1 MLSSMK
7 EFASN
12 RSARRDFDIIET
24 YEAGI
29 ELLGFEV
36 KAVKSGKMNIAGSL
50 VVIRDGEAWLT
61 GSVISPYQAKNTP
74 PAYDEKRTRRLLL
87 NKHEIAELAGKTEE
101 KGLTL
106 VPLSV
111 YNKNR
116 NIKIAIGLGRSR
128 KRFDKRELIKKREV
142 HRTIARTLRV

>member
-24 YEAGI
+24 HEAGI

-50 VVIRDGEAWLT
+50 VVIRGSEAWLVSS
-61 GSVISPYQAKNTP
+61 GISPYQARNTP
-74 PAYDEKRTRRLLL
+74 PTYDEKRTRRLLL
-87 NKHEIAELAGKTEE
+87 NKHEIAHLAGKTRE

-116 NIKIAIGLGRSR
+116 NIKVSIGLGRLR

-142 HRTIARTLRV
+142 RRTIARTLRA

>member
-1 MLSSMK
+1 MK

-12 RSARRDFDIIET
+12 RSARHDFDIIET

-36 KAVKSGKMNIAGSL
+36 KSIKSGRMSISGSR
-50 VVIRDGEAWLT
+50 VIIRGGEAWLL
-61 GSVISPYQAKNTP
+61 GSDIPPYQASNTP
-74 PAYDEKRTRRLLL
+74 PTYDQKRTRRLLL
-87 NKHEIAELAGKTEE
+87 KKKEISHLAGKTEE

-111 YNKNR
+111 YSKER
-116 NIKIAIGLGRSR
+116 NIKVSVGLGRIR

-142 HRTIARTLRV
+142 RRTIARTLRA